1 MLKNIFFL
9 SLLLTGSIIASASCI
24 SDEEYKR
31 VLAGL
36 PSKGDFYS
44 DVPNMVNCKVKSELS
59 DLVCSDPK
67 LKNAMLLLSIGFIYA
82 YENATHT
89 PVEDYSTYNDDFR
102 DRLNSIV
109 RQEKNKNVALRKLCY
124 ITKLETWNSFGNR
137 EYYDPILIDE
147 VISSKI
153 NQNGVVVDTL
163 NTVIYLGKSCDA
175 VVLSDKDTKSIWY
188 NDGDQFVIAQPD
200 KDGKFEEKYRFNHD
214 DKVAQLN
221 CQKPTN

>member
-9 SLLLTGSIIASASCI
+9 SLLLIGSTIASASCI

-44 DVPNMVNCKVKSELS
+44 DVPNMVNYKVKSELS

-89 PVEDYSTYNDDFR
+89 PVADYTTYNNDFEGW
-102 DRLNSIV
+102 LNDFV
-109 RQEKNKNVALRKLCY
+109 KTEKNKDVALRKLCY
-124 ITKLETWNSFGNR
+124 IIKVETWISFGNG
-137 EYYDPILIDE
+137 EYYDPILME
-147 VISSKI
+147 VISSKL
-153 NQNGVVVDTL
+153 NDNGVVVDAL
-163 NTVIYLGKSCDA
+163 NEIIYLGKSCDA
-175 VVLSDKDTKSIWY
+175 VVSGEERIKRIWY

>member
-9 SLLLTGSIIASASCI
+9 SLLLIGSTTASASCI

-89 PVEDYSTYNDDFR
+89 PVADYTTYNNDFEGWLS
-102 DRLNSIV
+102 DFV
-109 RQEKNKNVALRKLCY
+109 KTEKNKDVALRKLCY
-124 ITKLETWNSFGNR
+124 IIKVETWISFGNG
-137 EYYDPILIDE
+137 EYYDPILME
-147 VISSKI
+147 VISSKL
-153 NQNGVVVDTL
+153 NDNGVVVDAL
-163 NTVIYLGKSCDA
+163 NEIIYLGKSCDA
-175 VVLSDKDTKSIWY
+175 VVSGEERIKRIWY

>member
-9 SLLLTGSIIASASCI
+9 SLLLAGSTIASASCI

-89 PVEDYSTYNDDFR
+89 PVADYTTYNNDFEGW
-102 DRLNSIV
+102 LNDFV
-109 RQEKNKNVALRKLCY
+109 KTEKNKDVALRKLCY
-124 ITKLETWNSFGNR
+124 IIKVETWISFGNG
-137 EYYDPILIDE
+137 EYYDPILME
-147 VISSKI
+147 VISSKL
-153 NQNGVVVDTL
+153 NDNGVVVDAL
-163 NTVIYLGKSCDA
+163 NEIIYLGKSCDA
-175 VVLSDKDTKSIWY
+175 VVSGEERIKRIWY
-188 NDGDQFVIAQPD
+188 NDGDQFVIAQPS
-200 KDGKFEEKYRFNHD
+200 KNGKFEEKYRFNHD

>member
-1 MLKNIFFL
+1 MAGF
-9 SLLLTGSIIASASCI
+9 TIASASCI

-89 PVEDYSTYNDDFR
+89 PVADYTTYNNDFEGW
-102 DRLNSIV
+102 LNDFV
-109 RQEKNKNVALRKLCY
+109 KTEKNKDVALRKLCY
-124 ITKLETWNSFGNR
+124 IIKVETWISFGNG
-137 EYYDPILIDE
+137 EYYDPILME
-147 VISSKI
+147 VISSKL
-153 NQNGVVVDTL
+153 NDNGVVVDAL
-163 NTVIYLGKSCDA
+163 NEIIYLGKSCDA
-175 VVLSDKDTKSIWY
+175 VVSGEERIKRIWY

-214 DKVAQLN
+214 DKVAHLN

>member
-9 SLLLTGSIIASASCI
+9 SLLLIGSTTASASCI

-89 PVEDYSTYNDDFR
+89 PVADYTTYNNDFEGW
-102 DRLNSIV
+102 LNDFV
-109 RQEKNKNVALRKLCY
+109 KTEKNKDVALRKLCY
-124 ITKLETWNSFGNR
+124 IIKVETWISFGNG
-137 EYYDPILIDE
+137 EYYDPILME
-147 VISSKI
+147 VISSKL
-153 NQNGVVVDTL
+153 NDNGVVVDAL
-163 NTVIYLGKSCDA
+163 NEIIYLGKSCDA
-175 VVLSDKDTKSIWY
+175 VVSGEERIKRIWY

>member
-9 SLLLTGSIIASASCI
+9 SLLLLIGSTIASASCI

-89 PVEDYSTYNDDFR
+89 PVADYTTYNNDFEGW
-102 DRLNSIV
+102 LNDFV
-109 RQEKNKNVALRKLCY
+109 KTEKNKDVALRKLCY
-124 ITKLETWNSFGNR
+124 IIKVETWISFGNG
-137 EYYDPILIDE
+137 EYYDPILME
-147 VISSKI
+147 VISSKL
-153 NQNGVVVDTL
+153 NDNGVVVDAL
-163 NTVIYLGKSCDA
+163 NEIIYLGKSCDA
-175 VVLSDKDTKSIWY
+175 VVSGEERIKRIWY

>member
-9 SLLLTGSIIASASCI
+9 FLLLTSSTIASASCI

-124 ITKLETWNSFGNR
+124 ITKVETWNSFGNG

-147 VISSKI
+147 VISSKL
-153 NQNGVVVDTL
+153 NDNGVIITSWR
-163 NTVIYLGKSCDA
+163 TPEMYLGRSCD
-175 VVLSDKDTKSIWY
+175 VMTKSKEKGHWY
-188 NDGDQFVIAQPD
+188 KDKDQFVVELD
-200 KDGKFEEKYRFNHD
+200 SSKYRFNYNE
-214 DKVAQLN
+214 KVAQLN
-221 CQKPTN
+221 CEKPTN

>member
-89 PVEDYSTYNDDFR
+89 PVADYTTYNNDFEGW
-102 DRLNSIV
+102 LNDFV
-109 RQEKNKNVALRKLCY
+109 KTEKNKDVALRKLCY
-124 ITKLETWNSFGNR
+124 IIKVETWISFGNG
-137 EYYDPILIDE
+137 EYYDPILME
-147 VISSKI
+147 VISSKL
-153 NQNGVVVDTL
+153 NDNGVVVDAL
-163 NTVIYLGKSCDA
+163 NEIIYLGKSCDA
-175 VVLSDKDTKSIWY
+175 VVLGEEKVKSIWY
-188 NDGDQFVIAQPD
+188 KDGEQFVIVH
-200 KDGKFEEKYRFNHD
+200 KDNDGLLQENYRFYLD
-214 DKVAQLN
+214 DKVAKLN
-221 CQKPTN
+221 CDKP

>member
-9 SLLLTGSIIASASCI
+9 SLLLAGSTIASASCI

-89 PVEDYSTYNDDFR
+89 PVADYTTYNNDFEGW
-102 DRLNSIV
+102 LNDFV
-109 RQEKNKNVALRKLCY
+109 KTEKNKDVALRKLCY
-124 ITKLETWNSFGNR
+124 IIKVETWISFGNG
-137 EYYDPILIDE
+137 EYYDPILME
-147 VISSKI
+147 VISSKL
-153 NQNGVVVDTL
+153 NDNGVVVDAL
-163 NTVIYLGKSCDA
+163 NEIIYLGKSCDA
-175 VVLSDKDTKSIWY
+175 VVSGEERMKRIWY

>member
-9 SLLLTGSIIASASCI
+9 SLLLIGSTIASASCI

-89 PVEDYSTYNDDFR
+89 PVADYTTYNNDFEGW
-102 DRLNSIV
+102 LNDFV
-109 RQEKNKNVALRKLCY
+109 KTEKNKDVALRKLCY
-124 ITKLETWNSFGNR
+124 IIKVETWISFGNG
-137 EYYDPILIDE
+137 EYYDPILME
-147 VISSKI
+147 VISSKL
-153 NQNGVVVDTL
+153 NDNGVVVDAL
-163 NTVIYLGKSCDA
+163 NEIIYLGKSCDA
-175 VVLSDKDTKSIWY
+175 VVSGEERIKRIWY

-214 DKVAQLN
+214 DNVAKLN

>member
-9 SLLLTGSIIASASCI
+9 SLLLAGSTIASASCI

-89 PVEDYSTYNDDFR
+89 PVADYTTYNNDFEGW
-102 DRLNSIV
+102 LNDFV
-109 RQEKNKNVALRKLCY
+109 KTEKNKDVALRKLCY
-124 ITKLETWNSFGNR
+124 IIKVETWISFGNG
-137 EYYDPILIDE
+137 EYYDPILME
-147 VISSKI
+147 VISSKL
-153 NQNGVVVDTL
+153 NDNGVVVDAL
-163 NTVIYLGKSCDA
+163 NEIIYLGKSCDA
-175 VVLSDKDTKSIWY
+175 VVSGEERIKRIWY

-214 DKVAQLN
+214 DNVAKLN

>member
-89 PVEDYSTYNDDFR
+89 PVADYTTYNNDFEGW
-102 DRLNSIV
+102 LNDFV
-109 RQEKNKNVALRKLCY
+109 KTEKNKDVALRKLCY
-124 ITKLETWNSFGNR
+124 IIKVETWISFGNG
-137 EYYDPILIDE
+137 EYYDPILME
-147 VISSKI
+147 VISSKL
-153 NQNGVVVDTL
+153 NDNGVVVDAL
-163 NTVIYLGKSCDA
+163 NEIIYLGKSCDA
-175 VVLSDKDTKSIWY
+175 VVSGEERIKRIWY

>member
-9 SLLLTGSIIASASCI
+9 SLLLAGSTIASASCI
-24 SDEEYKR
+24 SNEEYKR

-89 PVEDYSTYNDDFR
+89 PVADYTTYNNDFEGW
-102 DRLNSIV
+102 LNDFV
-109 RQEKNKNVALRKLCY
+109 KTEKNKDVALRKLCY
-124 ITKLETWNSFGNR
+124 IIKVETWISFGNG
-137 EYYDPILIDE
+137 EYYDPILME
-147 VISSKI
+147 VISSKL
-153 NQNGVVVDTL
+153 NDNGVVVDAL
-163 NTVIYLGKSCDA
+163 NEIIYLGKSCDA
-175 VVLSDKDTKSIWY
+175 VVSGEERIKRIWY

-214 DKVAQLN
+214 DNVAQLN

>member
-9 SLLLTGSIIASASCI
+9 SLLLAGSTIASASCI

-89 PVEDYSTYNDDFR
+89 PVADYTTYNNDFEGW
-102 DRLNSIV
+102 LNDFV
-109 RQEKNKNVALRKLCY
+109 KTEKNKDVALRKLCY
-124 ITKLETWNSFGNR
+124 IIKVETWISFGNG
-137 EYYDPILIDE
+137 EYYDPILME
-147 VISSKI
+147 VISSKL
-153 NQNGVVVDTL
+153 NDNGVVVDAL
-163 NTVIYLGKSCDA
+163 NEIIYLGKSCDA
-175 VVLSDKDTKSIWY
+175 VVLSYKDIKSIWY

>member
-9 SLLLTGSIIASASCI
+9 SLLLAGSTIANASCI

-89 PVEDYSTYNDDFR
+89 PVADYTTYNNDFEGW
-102 DRLNSIV
+102 LNDFV
-109 RQEKNKNVALRKLCY
+109 KTEKNKDVALRKLCY
-124 ITKLETWNSFGNR
+124 IIKVETWISFGNG
-137 EYYDPILIDE
+137 EYYDPILME
-147 VISSKI
+147 VISSKL
-153 NQNGVVVDTL
+153 NDNGVVVDAL
-163 NTVIYLGKSCDA
+163 NEIIYLGKSCDA
-175 VVLSDKDTKSIWY
+175 VVLSYKDIKSIWY
-188 NDGDQFVIAQPD
+188 NDGDQFVIAQPS
-200 KDGKFEEKYRFNHD
+200 KNGKFEEKYRFNHD

>member
-9 SLLLTGSIIASASCI
+9 SLLLTGSTIASASCI

-89 PVEDYSTYNDDFR
+89 PVADYTTYNNDFEGW
-102 DRLNSIV
+102 LNDFV
-109 RQEKNKNVALRKLCY
+109 KTEKNKDVALRKLCY
-124 ITKLETWNSFGNR
+124 IIKVETWISFGNG
-137 EYYDPILIDE
+137 EYYDPILME
-147 VISSKI
+147 VISSKL
-153 NQNGVVVDTL
+153 NDNGVVVDAL
-163 NTVIYLGKSCDA
+163 NEIIYLGKSCDA
-175 VVLSDKDTKSIWY
+175 VVSGEERIKRIWY

>member
-9 SLLLTGSIIASASCI
+9 SLLLAGSTIASASCI

-89 PVEDYSTYNDDFR
+89 PVADYTTYNNDFEGW
-102 DRLNSIV
+102 LNDFV
-109 RQEKNKNVALRKLCY
+109 KTEKNKDVALRKLCY
-124 ITKLETWNSFGNR
+124 IIKVETWISFGNG
-137 EYYDPILIDE
+137 EYYDPILME
-147 VISSKI
+147 VISSKL
-153 NQNGVVVDTL
+153 NDNGVVVDAL
-163 NTVIYLGKSCDA
+163 NEIIYLGKSCDA
-175 VVLSDKDTKSIWY
+175 VVLSYKDIKSIWY
-188 NDGDQFVIAQPD
+188 NDGDQFVIAQPG
-200 KDGKFEEKYRFNHD
+200 KNGKFEEKYRFNHD

>member
-9 SLLLTGSIIASASCI
+9 SLLLIGSTIASASCI

-89 PVEDYSTYNDDFR
+89 PVADYTTYNNDFEGW
-102 DRLNSIV
+102 LNDFV
-109 RQEKNKNVALRKLCY
+109 KTEKNKDVALRKLCY
-124 ITKLETWNSFGNR
+124 IIKVETWISFGNG
-137 EYYDPILIDE
+137 EYYDPILME
-147 VISSKI
+147 VISSKL
-153 NQNGVVVDTL
+153 NDNGVVVDAL
-163 NTVIYLGKSCDA
+163 NEIIYLGKSCDA
-175 VVLSDKDTKSIWY
+175 VVSGEERIKRIWY

-200 KDGKFEEKYRFNHD
+200 KDGKFKEKYRFNHD
-214 DKVAQLN
+214 DNVAQLN